1 MRAVTL
7 IPVFSI
13 LFQAGAFAQ
22 SVTPA
27 AEPPRDEQQTLIGDR
42 SSRPTTIS
50 GWFVA
55 PSFGTTGF
63 GGQLAYAP
71 GIRGGIYLNQRLAI
85 GVAATVIGSDDSTFA
100 DHDVRNVGSYG
111 GLLLQYV
118 VHSNR
123 VVHASFESTIGS
135 GQWCTRIS
143 DVDGQDGCTGKK
155 FLAFEPAAN
164 VELERG
170 APPPHRDRRRVS
182 LRGRRQRRGAVEPRH
197 EQPGRADQSG
207 VRELLADATWPPR
220 IRPIILREPAG
231 PARCPCNLGGEA

>member
-22 SVTPA
+22 SLTPPVEA
-27 AEPPRDEQQTLIGDR
+27 PRDEQQTLIGDR

-55 PSFGTTGF
+55 PTFGTTGF

-85 GVAATVIGSDDSTFA
+85 GVAATVIGSDDSTLGEHEA
-100 DHDVRNVGSYG
+100 RNVGSYG

-118 VHSNR
+118 VQSNR

-135 GQWCTRIS
+135 GKWCARIN
-143 DVDGQDGCTGKK
+143 DVDGEDGCTGKS

-164 VELERG
+164 VELNVARHLRIATGVGYRFVVAGSGEG
-170 APPPHRDRRRVS
+170 PSSRDMSS
-182 LRGRRQRRGAVEPRH
+182 LV
-197 EQPGRADQSG
+197 
-207 VRELLADATWPPR
+207 VRTSLVF
-220 IRPIILREPAG
+220 G
-231 PARCPCNLGGEA
+231 SF